1 MNAAIEAVVKRVHD
15 ISEMSKTF
23 YVLYCLS
30 GGGGVALRLMFCTG
44 EYCINIPMA
53 SRRGGGPARQSL
65 EYFCYILN
73 KIRNLQCTM

>member
-1 MNAAIEAVVKRVHD
+1 MYAAIEAVVKHVHD

-30 GGGGVALRLMFCTG
+30 GGGGTALRLMFCTG

-53 SRRGGGPARQSL
+53 SRRGGGPARRVWNIFATS
-65 EYFCYILN
+65 
-73 KIRNLQCTM
+73 